1 MNSETGRMLNKTDA
15 IRFTVTVVCRDDEI
29 LRALRLSVS
38 SLLIEKERKID
49 LTLIKLLEVDCG

>member
-1 MNSETGRMLNKTDA
+1 MNSEPGCMLNKSDA

-29 LRALRLSVS
+29 LPVLCLSGS

-49 LTLIKLLEVDCG
+49 LNVNRIVGS